1 MSNIDKAAE
10 TILPYTGDCDE
21 CMRLEG
27 MCLDC
32 VRESKDAA
40 LALDEA
46 GLLVP
51 DFPEPDECPIH
62 ILDPGWQLGSYDAYA
77 AASTGCVW
85 ITNERGAEY
94 PVPPSE
100 AREIALRIL
109 AAAQRAE
116 DMSQ

>member
-21 CMRLEG
+21 CIRLG
-27 MCLDC
+27 ACLDC
-32 VRESKDAA
+32 VREAKDAA
-40 LALDEA
+40 LDLNEA

-62 ILDPGWQLGSYDAYA
+62 IPVPGWQLGSYDAYA
-77 AASTGCVW
+77 SASAGCVW
-85 ITNERGAEY
+85 ITDEHGSEY

-109 AAAQRAE
+109 AAAQYAE
-116 DMSQ
+116 DTAQ